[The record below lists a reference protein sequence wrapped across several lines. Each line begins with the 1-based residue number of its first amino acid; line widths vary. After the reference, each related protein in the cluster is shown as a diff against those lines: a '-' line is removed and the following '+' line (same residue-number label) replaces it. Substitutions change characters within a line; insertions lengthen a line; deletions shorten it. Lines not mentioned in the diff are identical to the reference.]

1 MSSIGVNVTRQTV
14 TNTLRRERLRRQRAR
29 KTPLLQKN
37 DFCYREKFAVEIYK
51 KKKISISTKFC
62 SQMRRKMDYLTTITI
77 IWFGENRIPPT
88 SRTRTIRTVSM
99 VEGLS
104 WFGVAFHLPAQEI
117 FTSYKELYTLRNTAK
132 FWKIISATPPEDS
145 VWENFECLFYHHGN
159 RSSGSTGT
167 VSLFSSGLACLPTW
181 IK

>member
-62 SQMRRKMDYLTTITI
+62 GQMRRKMDYLTTITI

-104 WFGVAFHLPAQEI
+104 
-117 FTSYKELYTLRNTAK
+117 
-132 FWKIISATPPEDS
+132 
-145 VWENFECLFYHHGN
+145 
-159 RSSGSTGT
+159 
-167 VSLFSSGLACLPTW
+167 
-181 IK
+181 